1 MTNQLHDYLQF
12 LIERMPQDDRHKYI
26 DSDPEMK
33 KNLEF
38 WVKVTKDEVNFNAY
52 ERYQES
58 IWERNSIECSYR
70 KAVEEGIAEGIEI
83 GINYAKGIKNKN

>member
-1 MTNQLHDYLQF
+1 MTNRLHDYLQF
-12 LIERMPQDDRHKYI
+12 LIERMSQEDRHKHI

-33 KNLEF
+33 KTLEF

-58 IWERNSIECSYR
+58 IWERNSIESSYR
-70 KAVEEGIAEGIEI
+70 KAVEEGLAEGIEI
-83 GINYAKGIKNKN
+83 GLKYAKGIKNKN